1 MEPPGGPQQY
11 NLRSFVFLGKA
22 ATRARHDHLPLQL
35 LQLLLFLA
43 QKSFRVVM
51 VVPTFHSNPEP
62 SRNRVFFTSISVTK
76 SLTKESITML
86 NAKLALATN
95 PNHQTIVRL
104 SEQVVFGGSELVIIG
119 GPCTV
124 ESHAQME
131 TVATKLKA
139 APVQALR
146 GGAFKPR
153 TSPYSFQGLG
163 LAGLEILSDIR
174 RRHQIPVVTEVMSI
188 GQIESIAT
196 HADLLQVGS
205 RNMQNF
211 DLLKA
216 LGKQDLPILLKRG
229 LAATVEEFVMAA
241 EYILSHGNSQ
251 VVLCERGIRSF
262 DNYTRN
268 ILDLGAVVALKQLT
282 HLPVIVDP
290 SHAVGKRELV
300 APLAKAAVAAG
311 ADGLIIEC
319 HPEPEKSV
327 SDARQALSIE
337 AMVDLVHSLKPVAA
351 AVGRQIAEPVTLPEL
366 AIDLGQKATLRE
378 RSRYANAS

>member
-1 MEPPGGPQQY
+1 
-11 NLRSFVFLGKA
+11 
-22 ATRARHDHLPLQL
+22 
-35 LQLLLFLA
+35 
-43 QKSFRVVM
+43 
-51 VVPTFHSNPEP
+51 
-62 SRNRVFFTSISVTK
+62 
-76 SLTKESITML
+76 ML
-86 NAKLALATN
+86 NATLATQSHSD
-95 PNHQTIVRL
+95 HQTIVRL
-104 SEQVVFGGSELVIIG
+104 SEQVAFGARELVIIG

-124 ESHAQME
+124 ETRSQME
-131 TVATKLKA
+131 IVAQELQH

-146 GGAFKPR
+146 GGVYKPR
-153 TSPYSFQGLG
+153 TSPYAFQGLG
-163 LAGLEILSDIR
+163 LEGLEILSDVR
-174 RRHQIPVVTEVMSI
+174 SRHNIPVVTEVMSI
-188 GQIESIAT
+188 AQIESIVA
-196 HADLLQVGS
+196 HADMLQVGS

-216 LGKQDLPILLKRG
+216 LGQVEKPILLKRG

-268 ILDLGAVVALKQLT
+268 VLDLGAVVALKQLT

-300 APLAKAAVAAG
+300 APLAKAAVACG

-327 SDARQALSIE
+327 SDARQALSLE
-337 AMVDLVHSLKPVAA
+337 DMVNLVHSLRPVAA
-351 AVGRQIAEPVTLPEL
+351 AVGRVVRDVLPTL
-366 AIDLGQKATLRE
+366 KAKHYSAGFSCLR
-378 RSRYANAS
+378 